1 MKAVFSIFVDNTSGV
16 LSSVAGLFSRRGFNI
31 DSLTVSETEDPAY
44 SRMTIVST
52 GDDDVLDR
60 IEKQLAK
67 QVDVKSV
74 KVLSPDDS
82 VTRELILVKVAA
94 GPADRQAVI
103 ATSDIFRAKIV
114 DVSASSLTVEL
125 TGNQSKIS
133 AFINLLGE
141 DRILELVRTGVTG
154 LERGAG
160 CMSDSI
166 ED

>member
-1 MKAVFSIFVDNTSGV
+1 
-16 LSSVAGLFSRRGFNI
+16 
-31 DSLTVSETEDPAY
+31 
-44 SRMTIVST
+44 
-52 GDDDVLDR
+52 
-60 IEKQLAK
+60 
-67 QVDVKSV
+67 
-74 KVLSPDDS
+74 
-82 VTRELILVKVAA
+82 LILVKVAA